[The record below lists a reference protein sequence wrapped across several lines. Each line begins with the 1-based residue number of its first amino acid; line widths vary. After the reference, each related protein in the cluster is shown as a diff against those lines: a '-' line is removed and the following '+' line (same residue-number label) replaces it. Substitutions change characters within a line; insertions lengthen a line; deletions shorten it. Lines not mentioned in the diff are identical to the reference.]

1 MGKKGGRSGS
11 YEDWT
16 VPDLRRRA
24 KELGV
29 HGYSGKPKRELIKL
43 IRNH

>member
-1 MGKKGGRSGS
+1 VGKKGGRSGS
-11 YEDWT
+11 YEHWT
-16 VPDLRRRA
+16 VADLRRRA

-29 HGYSGKPKRELIKL
+29 RGYSDKPKRELIKL